1 MTSRV
6 VAIALLVIGA
16 VAIAAGLGLRIFLTD
31 DDGHHDGRSPT
42 FALSSVEG
50 ADELIVAVEDD
61 GVVTVRIERAGQQL
75 IDFND
80 VHDAPVHAYAVAD
93 DGSWYAHVDPPLQAD
108 GTIAPF
114 ELPAGP
120 ARLVVHTSP
129 GGGPDLQEL
138 GIDIDVPSAGAELP
152 PGSTDNIATDD
163 EWTDG
168 SLTVRRQGFDF
179 VLSEP
184 WNGDDYQGGPALLA
198 MFRLEDGAFVHEH
211 AEVLDDDTRFRFAA
225 ELPGRGEYI
234 GAVEFEQNGELVTAV
249 FRFDV

>member
-1 MTSRV
+1 MNSRV
-6 VAIALLVIGA
+6 VAIALIVVGA
-16 VAIAAGLGLRIFLTD
+16 LAIVAALGARVFFPD
-31 DDGHHDGRSPT
+31 DEGHHDGREPT
-42 FALSSVEG
+42 FALSSVQG
-50 ADELIVAVEDD
+50 ADELVVAVADD

-80 VHDAPVHAYAVAD
+80 VHDAPVHVYAIAD

-108 GTIAPF
+108 GSIAPF
-114 ELPAGP
+114 QLPAGA
-120 ARLVVHTSP
+120 ARMVVQTSP

-138 GIDIDVPSAGAELP
+138 GIDVDAPGEPEVLP
-152 PGSTDNIATDD
+152 QGSTDNIATDD

-184 WNGDDYQGGPALLA
+184 WNGGNYQGGPALLTL
-198 MFRLEDGAFVHEH
+198 FRLEDGAFVHEH

-225 ELPGRGEYI
+225 ELPGRGGYI

-249 FRFDV
+249 FRFEV